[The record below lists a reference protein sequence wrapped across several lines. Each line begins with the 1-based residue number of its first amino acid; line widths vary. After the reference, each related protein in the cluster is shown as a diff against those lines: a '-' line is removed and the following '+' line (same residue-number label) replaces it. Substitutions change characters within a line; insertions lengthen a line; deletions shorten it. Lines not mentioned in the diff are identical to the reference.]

1 MRRQNSQSGFT
12 LLELMI
18 VLAIISAMAIL
29 AFGSIQS
36 QLPSQRLNAGTRD
49 MLSAMQQARAR
60 AVRAGRPVK
69 LCIFRQASTN
79 FKNQYLTV
87 MCNNGQVCADPVADL
102 AVCADDANGVD
113 DTKVGASP
121 KRWALPSTMVL
132 PVGAGNYTDIA
143 GSFSTSDYGAK
154 TSPTVVPEV
163 EIFEFRNAAGTAIT
177 TNFIE
182 IAFTS
187 SGTVNP
193 ALSTKD
199 GGSPAV
205 MVTRMR
211 MRSTAPALLNGYR
224 DLRWTV
230 GGGVRITR

>member
-1 MRRQNSQSGFT
+1 
-12 LLELMI
+12 MI

-49 MLSAMQQARAR
+49 MLSAIQQARSR
-60 AVRAGRPVK
+60 AVHVGRPVK
-69 LCIFRQASTN
+69 LCIFRQAAAN
-79 FKNQYLTV
+79 YKNRYLTV
-87 MCNNGQVCADPVADL
+87 MCNAGQVCADPVGDL
-102 AVCADDANGVD
+102 AVCADDANGID

-121 KRWALPSTMVL
+121 KRWALPSTMPL
-132 PVGAGNYTDIA
+132 PVGTGNYTDIA
-143 GSFSTSDYGAK
+143 GSFSTSDYGAR
-154 TSPTVVPEV
+154 TIPTIVPEV
-163 EIFEFRNAAGTAIT
+163 EILEFRNAAGTAIAA
-177 TNFIE
+177 NVIE

-193 ALSTKD
+193 SLSTKD
-199 GGSPAV
+199 GGSPAM
-205 MVTRMR
+205 MVARMR
-211 MRSTAPALLNGYR
+211 MRSTAPGLLNGYR